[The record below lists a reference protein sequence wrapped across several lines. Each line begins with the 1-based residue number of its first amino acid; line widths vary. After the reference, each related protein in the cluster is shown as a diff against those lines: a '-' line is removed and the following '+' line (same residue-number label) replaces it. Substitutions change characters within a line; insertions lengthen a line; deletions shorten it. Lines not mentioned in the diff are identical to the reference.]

1 MSDVYQCVIG
11 QCGLK
16 PYLPT
21 NHSNQIINKLNYS
34 NYGNN

>member
-1 MSDVYQCVIG
+1 MSVVYQCVIG

-21 NHSNQIINKLNYS
+21 NLIQTKSLTN
-34 NYGNN
+34 